1 MILTGNTILIT
12 GGTSGIGLELA
23 SRFLSLGNRVII
35 TGRDPQKAELVKQ
48 RFPALELWIGDL
60 TEDQSLQSLVFTVTE
75 RFPELNVLINN
86 AAVQYNYAFAD
97 EPLVMDKISYELTA
111 NLAAPIK
118 LTTAL
123 LPLLL
128 QKKHSA
134 VVLVSSG
141 LAIAPK
147 RSASVYCATKA
158 AIHSYSKSL
167 RYQLEASPVKV
178 FEIIPALVETPM
190 TEGRGKSKISPAKLA
205 DEFLKNFGADV
216 YESYTGKAKLL
227 RLMARIWPAMADR
240 IMKNGL

>member
-35 TGRDPQKAELVKQ
+35 SGRDPQKAEQIKKQ
-48 RFPALELWIGDL
+48 MPGVELLTGDL
-60 TEDQSLQSLVFTVTE
+60 ADDRSLQSLVHSITE

-86 AAVQYNYAFAD
+86 AAVQYNYTFAD
-97 EPLVMDKISYELTA
+97 EPGVMDKISYELAA

-118 LTTAL
+118 LTSAL

-134 VVLVSSG
+134 VVHVSSG

-167 RYQLEASPVKV
+167 RYQLEGSPVKV

-190 TEGRGKSKISPAKLA
+190 TAGRGRSKISPARLA

-216 YESYTGKAKLL
+216 YESYIGKAKLL
-227 RLMARIWPAMADR
+227 WLMARIWPAMADR
-240 IMKNGL
+240 LMKDGI